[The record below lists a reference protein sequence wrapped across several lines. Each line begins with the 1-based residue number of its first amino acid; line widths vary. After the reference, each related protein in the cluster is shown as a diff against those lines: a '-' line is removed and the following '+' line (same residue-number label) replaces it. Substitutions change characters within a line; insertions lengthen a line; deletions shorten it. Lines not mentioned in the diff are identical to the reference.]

1 MTTELVPHSR
11 PASDDGELALFN
23 PEAMAFLEKHAEMY
37 SRSDIIPDTYK
48 GKPENCFIAIN
59 LARRLKLD
67 PLTVMQNVF
76 PVYGRLGMTTAF
88 QNALVLRAGAFRGPI
103 THSVKAEGQNLIV
116 TAHATIASTG
126 EKVSATVDMRMAQA
140 EGWLRNPKYKSMP
153 EHMLKYRA
161 TSFLIRQYC
170 PAAYLGVPTHDE
182 LVDTRDDNMKVV
194 NHVAHAEDAL
204 IEATEAKVAANP
216 KPEDDL
222 RAALD
227 AARVTPP
234 APTRSAAKTKNDVTS
249 HHNETEAEPP
259 ARRKA
264 SPSQLATRRQ
274 PEESKPEPNPMAN
287 TAIDRG
293 GEIDF

>member
-1 MTTELVPHSR
+1 MTTDLVPHSR

-103 THSVKAEGQNLIV
+103 THSVNLEGQNLMV

-161 TSFLIRQYC
+161 TAFLIRQYA

-182 LVDTRDDNMKVV
+182 IVDTRDEAKVI
-194 NHVAHAEDAL
+194 NVAHAENTL
-204 IEATEAKVAANP
+204 IEATEAKIAVDP
-216 KPEDDL
+216 KPEEDL

-227 AARVTPP
+227 AARMPPP
-234 APTRSAAKTKNDVTS
+234 APTRSVPRTQNDVTS
-249 HHNETEAEPP
+249 HHEEAEPP

-264 SPSQLATRRQ
+264 APSQLATRRQ